1 MASSYWK
8 VNSCTCTDKRK
19 FYRVFSFLAGTS
31 GTAPSVDA
39 EIVEREKVLQNLEFC
54 VEKIGDIF
62 NLNQIADDYRQ
73 TFADE
78 SKNKVIKE
86 QEKQKLAKNNPSF
99 T

>member
-1 MASSYWK
+1 
-8 VNSCTCTDKRK
+8 
-19 FYRVFSFLAGTS
+19 LAGTS

-73 TFADE
+73 TFAEE

-86 QEKQKLAKNNPSF
+86 
-99 T
+99 

>member
-1 MASSYWK
+1 
-8 VNSCTCTDKRK
+8 
-19 FYRVFSFLAGTS
+19 LAGTS

-73 TFADE
+73 TFAEE
-78 SKNKVIKE
+78 SKNKVIRE
-86 QEKQKLAKNNPSF
+86 EEKQ
-99 T
+99 

>member
-1 MASSYWK
+1 M
-8 VNSCTCTDKRK
+8 
-19 FYRVFSFLAGTS
+19 AGTS

-73 TFADE
+73 TFAEE

-86 QEKQKLAKNNPSF
+86 EEKQ
-99 T
+99 

>member
-1 MASSYWK
+1 M
-8 VNSCTCTDKRK
+8 
-19 FYRVFSFLAGTS
+19 AGTS

-73 TFADE
+73 TFAEE
-78 SKNKVIKE
+78 SKNKVIRE
-86 QEKQKLAKNNPSF
+86 EEKQ
-99 T
+99 